1 MIVTDLYVLYE
12 YGRWANGK
20 LMQVISQISADEF
33 ARPVAG
39 SYGSIRNTLV
49 HVMSAE
55 WGWLERCGG
64 RARGPRL
71 NPDDYPT
78 ADSLVAQW
86 NKVDGYLREFLSTL
100 KDEDLD
106 RNIEFT
112 IGDSGGSTMPLGELL
127 HHGAIHGVHHRG
139 QVALLLRLLGHVPG
153 NFDILFY
160 YAGKRGMTV

>member
-1 MIVTDLYVLYE
+1 MTVTDLVVLYE

-20 LMQVISQISADEF
+20 LMEVISQISTDEF
-33 ARPVAG
+33 TRPVAG

-55 WGWLERCGG
+55 WGWVDRCGG
-64 RARGPRL
+64 QARGPRL

-78 ADSLVAQW
+78 VDSLVAQW
-86 NKVDGYLREFLSTL
+86 TKVDGYLVEFLSTL
-100 KDEDLD
+100 RDEDLD
-106 RNIEFT
+106 RSIEFT
-112 IGDSGGSTMPLGELL
+112 VGGSGGTTMSLGELM

-160 YAGKRGMTV
+160 YAGKRGVTV